1 MPTLV
6 MLHGMTG
13 TASMMQPFA
22 ESIAPNDWKVNC
34 PEAIFPHPKRGK
46 SWWRYEDFSD
56 DSPRK
61 NRLSGK
67 ELSDVDK
74 SLADLSSVLGTEC
87 IVGGFSQGGAMAQ
100 ELLQLDAESN
110 IKGLICIA
118 TRVIR
123 PMELRVRLA
132 EIEPR
137 PVLWMHGLNDHRVPF
152 ENGIEVAEIFSQAGW
167 PVTRIE
173 HGKGHMIPT
182 EYHQEISAWLDS
194 ISL

>member
-1 MPTLV
+1 MRLV
-6 MLHGMTG
+6 MMHGMTG

-22 ESIAPNDWKVNC
+22 NSIAPNGWEVDC
-34 PEAIFPHPKRGK
+34 PEAIYPHPKRGK
-46 SWWRYEDFSD
+46 SWWRYEDFSV

-61 NRLSGK
+61 NHLSSK
-67 ELSDVDK
+67 ELSDVDV
-74 SLADLSSVLGTEC
+74 SLAELSSVIRSEC

-100 ELLQLDAESN
+100 ELLQLDTESN

-137 PVLWMHGLNDHRVPF
+137 PVLWMHGSNDHRVPI
-152 ENGIEVAEIFSQAGW
+152 EDGVEVAEIFSQAGW
-167 PVTRIE
+167 PVKRIE
-173 HGKGHMIPT
+173 HGKGHMIPI
-182 EYHQEISAWLDS
+182 EYQREISEWLDS
-194 ISL
+194 QSL